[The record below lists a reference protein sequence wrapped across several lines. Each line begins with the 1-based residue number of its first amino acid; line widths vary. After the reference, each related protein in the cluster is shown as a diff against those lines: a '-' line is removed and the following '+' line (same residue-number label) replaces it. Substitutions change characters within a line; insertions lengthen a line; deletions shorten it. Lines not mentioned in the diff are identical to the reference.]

1 MKKRRISGRTFA
13 MALAATTFFAA
24 PSHDAWASSPDA
36 SGRNGE
42 ASLRAP
48 LSSPAVSDDDLL
60 GTWTINR
67 VKVKKTVDGVSSER
81 TYSAGQ
87 KVESFNES
95 PKRVTFSA
103 DGNSVFEYEN
113 GKTDGP
119 FEYTVEGNQ
128 IKRMIMVAVLTYD
141 YKVTPSGELQL
152 VNSISYARDSHSI
165 VEEYTYYGTKR

>member
-1 MKKRRISGRTFA
+1 

-48 LSSPAVSDDDLL
+48 LSSPAVSDGDLL

-87 KVESFNES
+87 KVESFIPCPQRWRMMNSKELEMY
-95 PKRVTFSA
+95 FE
-103 DGNSVFEYEN
+103 DGRKEVLEYKL
-113 GKTDGP
+113 GDG
-119 FEYTVEGNQ
+119 
-128 IKRMIMVAVLTYD
+128 
-141 YKVTPSGELQL
+141 
-152 VNSISYARDSHSI
+152 
-165 VEEYTYYGTKR
+165 

>member
-48 LSSPAVSDDDLL
+48 LSNPAVSDGDLL

-128 IKRMIMVAVLTYD
+128 INRMDPAATYN
-141 YKVTPSGELQL
+141 YKYTITPSGELQL
-152 VNSISYARDSHSI
+152 VVSVSYSRDSQSI
-165 VEEYTYYGTKR
+165 VEIYTYYGTKR

>member
-48 LSSPAVSDDDLL
+48 LSSPAAVDGDLL

-87 KVESFNES
+87 KVESFIPCPQRWRMMNSKELEMYFEDGRKEVLEYKLGDGQFS
-95 PKRVTFSA
+95 INSLGAIFDYSYSVNGNTMTLTSTFK
-103 DGNSVFEYEN
+103 Y
-113 GKTDGP
+113 GK
-119 FEYTVEGNQ
+119 EE
-128 IKRMIMVAVLTYD
+128 
-141 YKVTPSGELQL
+141 EQL
-152 VNSISYARDSHSI
+152 I
-165 VEEYTYYGTKR
+165 VDLKKQN

>member
-1 MKKRRISGRTFA
+1 

-48 LSSPAVSDDDLL
+48 LSSPAVSDGDLL

-103 DGNSVFEYEN
+103 DGNSV
-113 GKTDGP
+113 
-119 FEYTVEGNQ
+119 YTVEGNQ

-141 YKVTPSGELQL
+141 YKVMPSGELQL
-152 VNSISYARDSHSI
+152 VTTVSYARDSHSI
-165 VEEYTYYGTKR
+165 DEEYTYYGTKL

>member
-1 MKKRRISGRTFA
+1 

-24 PSHDAWASSPDA
+24 PSHDAWASSPEA

-48 LSSPAVSDDDLL
+48 LSSPAVSDGDLL

-95 PKRVTFSA
+95 PKQVTFSA

-152 VNSISYARDSHSI
+152 VTTVSYARDSHSI
-165 VEEYTYYGTKR
+165 DEEYTYYGTKR